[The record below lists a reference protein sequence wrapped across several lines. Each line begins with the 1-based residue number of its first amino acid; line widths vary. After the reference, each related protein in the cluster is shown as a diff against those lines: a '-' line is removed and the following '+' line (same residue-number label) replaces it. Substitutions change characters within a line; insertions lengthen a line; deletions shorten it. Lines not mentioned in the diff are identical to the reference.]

1 MSVVGLRASY
11 HRVLD
16 KIGLM
21 LPPRMK
27 PFYEHPAGPRT
38 VFFWAPIMK
47 WSLVIA
53 GLADMARP
61 ANKLS
66 PSQSGVLC
74 ATGLIWSRYSLVI
87 IPKNWSLFA
96 VNFFLGCAGCIQLV
110 RIAKYNYELKSKDE
124 HTE

>member
-1 MSVVGLRASY
+1 MAVTGLRAMY
-11 HRVLD
+11 HGVLD

-21 LPPRMK
+21 LPAKMR

-47 WSLVIA
+47 WSLVTAGIA
-53 GLADMARP
+53 DLARP
-61 ANKLS
+61 ADKLS
-66 PSQSGVLC
+66 PAQSGVLC

-96 VNFFLGCAGCIQLV
+96 VNFFLGCAGSIQLL
-110 RIAKYNYELKSKDE
+110 RITKYHYDLKAKGEQP
-124 HTE
+124 